1 MKYQY
6 LGKSEL
12 DVEPLTTFL
21 KDTLVPLYE
30 DSAYRNMIHSSRSR
44 ESYQKGFPPVW
55 LDQNW
60 QPEKNQEIKS
70 SRYFWCLPLQNDF
83 FVVGGQM
90 LNLKFPT
97 VFGYE
102 NKSSWSIR
110 LNTNLVKP
118 QILISN
124 QSSSIHVD
132 IDRKSAVNTFLYN
145 TDKSITE
152 YFSGDTVTESFTYE
166 EGDTYL
172 IDTETPHRI
181 NQMPNCTRLV
191 LSWGYNIPFEKAVE
205 ILNEKS
211 KQ

>member
-1 MKYQY
+1 MKYRY

-12 DVEPLTTFL
+12 DVGPLTDFL

-30 DSAYRNMIHSSRSR
+30 DQSYRTMIHSLRTK
-44 ESYQKGFPPVW
+44 ESYQKGYPPVW
-55 LDQNW
+55 LDQDW
-60 QPEKNQEIKS
+60 QPEKNQAMKA
-70 SRYFWCLPLQNDF
+70 SRYFWCLPLQNDL

-90 LNLKFPT
+90 LSLKFPK

-102 NKSSWSIR
+102 NQSSWSKC
-110 LNTNLVKP
+110 LNANLVKP

-132 IDRKSAVNTFLYN
+132 TDRKSAVNTFLYN

-152 YFSGDTVTESFTYE
+152 YFSGDTVTDSFTYE

-172 IDTETPHRI
+172 LDTATPHRI
-181 NQMPNCTRLV
+181 NQQPNCTRLV

-205 ILNEKS
+205 ALNDY
-211 KQ
+211 Q